1 MHTLAGHEVCDL
13 PGPAT
18 VEANDAVVPYNA
30 SAAVAHTVDV
40 QVVAAHGHG
49 SILPFNPIFNRG
61 CLFFLL
67 GGGLVF
73 WVRFSGN

>member
-18 VEANDAVVPYNA
+18 VEADDAVVPHDA
-30 SAAVAHTVDV
+30 SAAIAHTVDI
-40 QVVAAHGHG
+40 QFIGAQCHG

-61 CLFFLL
+61 GLFFLL